1 MPNTRS
7 SHTEPPKPMTTFSVH
22 TKQTTISESTK
33 TSTPNQ
39 PWGKFPEKT
48 DKIIIEDP
56 KKVKVVNPNPHSII
70 CNPEPK
76 ASFVLDTPHPH
87 SQQLHS
93 PDICS
98 SPEKSFQ
105 DVDESHLSD
114 STSTTT
120 NLNETCSL
128 DTSCDHLL
136 RLDSPSLSSEL
147 QDNSI
152 VENTETESV
161 PDSEALLQLD
171 STSVSSQDTSSSKIE
186 FVSESEGQLDN
197 ANLSPTD
204 ISLEHHDYELFL
216 LQKEIDAPY
225 DNLSHQ
231 ENHVCEKQGQ
241 DEVFIHATNLSHN
254 FALPQFMADTNVKT

>member
-7 SHTEPPKPMTTFSVH
+7 SHTEPPKHMTAFSGH
-22 TKQTTISESTK
+22 TKPTTISESTK

-39 PWGKFPEKT
+39 PWENFPEMT

-56 KKVKVVNPNPHSII
+56 NKVKVVNPNPHSTI

-76 ASFVLDTPHPH
+76 PSFVFDTTNHQ
-87 SQQLHS
+87 SQPVHS

-98 SPEKSFQ
+98 SPEKSSQ
-105 DVDESHLSD
+105 DVDEAHLSN
-114 STSTTT
+114 STSTST
-120 NLNETCSL
+120 NLNETFSL

-136 RLDSPSLSSEL
+136 HLDSPSLPSEL
-147 QDNSI
+147 QDNPI
-152 VENTETESV
+152 VESTEPESV
-161 PDSEALLQLD
+161 PDFEYLLRLD
-171 STSVSSQDTSSSKIE
+171 STSVSSQDTSSIEIE
-186 FVSESEGQLDN
+186 FLSESEGQLDN

-204 ISLEHHDYELFL
+204 IFLEHHDYELFL

-231 ENHVCEKQGQ
+231 ETHVCEKEGQ
-241 DEVFIHATNLSHN
+241 D
-254 FALPQFMADTNVKT
+254 

>member
-1 MPNTRS
+1 MDIEPMPNTRS
-7 SHTEPPKPMTTFSVH
+7 SHTEPPKPMITFPGH
-22 TKQTTISESTK
+22 TKPTTISESTK

-39 PWGKFPEKT
+39 PWGKFPERT
-48 DKIIIEDP
+48 DEIIIEDP
-56 KKVKVVNPNPHSII
+56 KIIKAVNPNPHSTI

-76 ASFVLDTPHPH
+76 PSFVLDTTNPQ
-87 SQQLHS
+87 SQPVHS

-98 SPEKSFQ
+98 SPEKSSQ

-120 NLNETCSL
+120 NLNEEFSL

-136 RLDSPSLSSEL
+136 HLESLSLSSEL

-161 PDSEALLQLD
+161 PDLEDLLQLD
-171 STSVSSQDTSSSKIE
+171 SSSVSSQDTSSIE
-186 FVSESEGQLDN
+186 IVSESEGQLDN

-204 ISLEHHDYELFL
+204 VSLEHHDYELFL

-231 ENHVCEKQGQ
+231 DTMYVKSKFKMNSSSMPPTL
-241 DEVFIHATNLSHN
+241 ATILHYPNS
-254 FALPQFMADTNVKT
+254 